1 MDPLEYLATLL
12 SRIEQLSK
20 LIEVEEEQIADWL
33 IRSTAFEERLV
44 VGLSAADRR
53 AIEKRIR
60 VCLKESE
67 RLGELLKE
75 NRRELEELEEARA
88 GLERAGVRL

>member
-12 SRIEQLSK
+12 SRIEQVSK
-20 LIEVEEEQIADWL
+20 LIEVEEEQTADWL

-44 VGLSAADRR
+44 VGLGAADRR

-67 RLGELLKE
+67 RLGELLTEHK
-75 NRRELEELEEARA
+75 RELEELEEARA